1 MSVALRHG
9 DGCGIVLDVLVKEH
23 HYSGAP
29 KDFLFFMP
37 HERYSFYL
45 ARLQPSRSEQPL
57 QESLQESLQQLPFPF
72 FLK

>member
-1 MSVALRHG
+1 MVMAAGLSSMSSSKSITIRVP
-9 DGCGIVLDVLVKEH
+9 
-23 HYSGAP
+23 P

-37 HERYSFYL
+37 HERYSSYL
-45 ARLQPSRSEQPL
+45 ARLQLSRSEQPL